1 MVASFV
7 NWSLNGISDAGNYP
21 PQNALAVGPSYV
33 VTAESSELE
42 WTNLSTG
49 VTSAPLSFYSSALF
63 GSTGVTSIYDA
74 RLAYDSSTGY
84 YVLSAVVLNSDGSY
98 GLDFAVATNPNATWT
113 VANLPV
119 SPSVAGSPS
128 SPDMPD
134 ISVGG
139 GKIYVTTAQVSTGL
153 VGTAQWVVPESSVA
167 AGGSITGLTASVDP
181 GANGIMRPV
190 TGLSGSTYTTYYFG
204 AYSNGSQV
212 ELSYQT
218 YDATNGFSAVQTLSP
233 GNASIGNSGGNFA
246 APQNGTTLQLDALDS
261 RIQSLAYGTI
271 NGKNYVFG
279 VSEVQASST
288 SQPAVEWFQYDV
300 SNPSSPV
307 LAGHGEITGS
317 STGLGAGV
325 AIFNPSIAV
334 NASGDVLINF
344 TASSS
349 TTFPSDYYVVAG
361 PALIFGA
368 PTLYHAS
375 TSFFE
380 SSATATGLQRWG
392 TYSSAVA
399 DPNNP
404 DGFWISNEYVSNDP
418 NLVNIPT
425 GSGVNAWWGTTTAQ
439 VIVATPPRV
448 AGVGDFNGDGMADV
462 LWRNTNGALYDWTM
476 NGSRIVSSQPI
487 TYQGAAVILDASWS
501 VAGVAD
507 FNGDG
512 MADVLWRNTNGAL
525 YDWTM
530 NGSQIGSSQPIT
542 YQGAAVILDAS
553 WSVAGVADF
562 NGD

>member
-7 NWSLNGISDAGNYP
+7 NWNLSGISDAGNYP

-33 VTAESSELE
+33 VTAESSQLE

-167 AGGSITGLTASVDP
+167 AGGSITGLAANVDP
-181 GANGIMRPV
+181 SADGIMRPV
-190 TGLSGSTYTTYYFG
+190 VGSATTTYYFG
-204 AYSNGSQV
+204 ANTNGAQV
-212 ELSYQT
+212 VLTYQT

-233 GNASIGNSGGNFA
+233 GNANVGNNGNNFA
-246 APQNGTTLQLDALDS
+246 ASQNGTALQIDALDS

-279 VSEVQASST
+279 VSEVQPSST

-317 STGLGAGV
+317 STGLGASV

-334 NASGDVLINF
+334 NAAGDVLINF

-361 PALIFGA
+361 PGLTFGA
-368 PTLYHAS
+368 PTLYQAS

-425 GSGVNAWWGTTTAQ
+425 GSGVNAWWGTTTAH
-439 VIVATPPRV
+439 VIVTTPPSV
-448 AGVGDFNGDGMADV
+448 AGVADFNGDGKADV
-462 LWRNTNGALYDWTM
+462 LWRNTNGALYGWTM
-476 NGSRIVSSQPI
+476 NGSQIESSQPI
-487 TYQGAAVILDASWS
+487 TYQGAAVNLDASWS
-501 VAGVAD
+501 SAGTGD

-530 NGSQIGSSQPIT
+530 NGSQIESSKPIT
-542 YQGAAVILDAS
+542 YQGAAVNLDGWHMIATPTNQ
-553 WSVAGVADF
+553 AFG
-562 NGD
+562 